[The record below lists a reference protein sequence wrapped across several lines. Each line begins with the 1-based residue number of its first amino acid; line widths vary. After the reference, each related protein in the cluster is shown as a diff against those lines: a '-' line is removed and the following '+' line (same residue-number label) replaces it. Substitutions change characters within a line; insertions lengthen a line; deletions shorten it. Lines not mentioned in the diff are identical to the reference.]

1 MLFSSFSSRKASLS
15 KVYLSFKSINNA
27 LHNLHSLIFSDSSST
42 LFSFLSPPSIR
53 LYVLILEWLLP
64 VVKVLLETFSVE
76 SFAFKPES
84 PQENLLYRPSPYF
97 FLLSQ
102 IQRPIQWK
110 GRLLTFWPPF
120 MADGCYFLS
129 EIIGAWDLQGE
140 RKCPRE
146 CGSGTLLR
154 RFLHLPPFVVVMK

>member
-1 MLFSSFSSRKASLS
+1 M
-15 KVYLSFKSINNA
+15 
-27 LHNLHSLIFSDSSST
+27 
-42 LFSFLSPPSIR
+42 
-53 LYVLILEWLLP
+53 
-64 VVKVLLETFSVE
+64 E

-110 GRLLTFWPPF
+110 GRLLTFWPPLV
-120 MADGCYFLS
+120 ADGCCFPS

-140 RKCPRE
+140 RKCAPE
-146 CGSGTLLR
+146 KCGSGTLLR
-154 RFLHLPPFVVVMK
+154 RFLQPPFLCCGNEVMQKVRVVITEQVYLSFPTGLKSLRKECWCHLTAPIFQHNK